1 MQTKSSWIRT
11 MTMMTAVTPMLTV
24 TAMTSSMLTATVAMA
39 ALAGCSSSD
48 EDAPDAPPQ
57 LRPGVEDSNQV
68 YKGTPSANERAFWV
82 AVRNGD
88 DAALAT
94 AVTNLEADLVADPQ
108 NGYSQFLVGA
118 STFMPPSAA
127 LRALRDGTPLPP
139 RGEPR
144 PTTVLKDALTNL
156 TDPFY
161 LGFAGGLQA
170 SIEFAA
176 GNFEEGGPRFA
187 LAAQHNRVAT
197 AFITVLGDLGMGD
210 LVRAQEDLYAMLEYC
225 NRGPLDR
232 DGRDALRFV
241 EKANAGALAQ
251 RECYSG
257 YHAAHASAG
266 ELLILADLHA
276 LNGNAEA
283 ARRYYDAVQSVS
295 DYPTW
300 PLKPLLERRRSGAQ
314 PAAADTVDAIAGTC
328 GTCHTNT
335 LP

>member
-1 MQTKSSWIRT
+1 MMLTKSVWIP
-11 MTMMTAVTPMLTV
+11 MMMMVA
-24 TAMTSSMLTATVAMA
+24 ATT
-39 ALAGCSSSD
+39 AGCAGDD
-48 EDAPDAPPQ
+48 ESPPEESPK

-68 YKGTPSANERAFWV
+68 YKGTPSAGESAFWV
-82 AVRNGD
+82 AVRGGD

-94 AVTNLEADLVADPQ
+94 AVGKLKADLAVDPT
-108 NGYSQFLVGA
+108 NGYSHFLVGA

-127 LRALRDGTPLPP
+127 LRALRDGTPLPDFDGP
-139 RGEPR
+139 IA
-144 PTTVLKDALTNL
+144 TTALKDALANL

-170 SIEFAA
+170 SLEFAA
-176 GNFEEGGPRFA
+176 GNFQEGGPRFA
-187 LAAQHNRVAT
+187 LAMQHNRVAT
-197 AFITVLGDLGMGD
+197 AFITVLGDLQMGD
-210 LVRAQEDLYAMLEYC
+210 MARAQEDMYAFLEYC
-225 NRGPLDR
+225 NSGPLDR
-232 DGRDALRFV
+232 NGGDAVRFV

-276 LNGNAEA
+276 INGNAAA
-283 ARRYYDAVQSVS
+283 ARKYYDAVQSVS

-314 PAAADTVDAIAGTC
+314 AAAANTVSAIANTC

>member
-1 MQTKSSWIRT
+1 MTLNQSSWISIL
-11 MTMMTAVTPMLTV
+11 MMTAVT
-24 TAMTSSMLTATVAMA
+24 TA
-39 ALAGCSSSD
+39 CSTD
-48 EDAPDAPPQ
+48 DPEEPR

-68 YKGTPSANERAFWV
+68 YKGTPSANESAFWV
-82 AVRNGD
+82 AVRAGD
-88 DAALAT
+88 DGALASAVDKLT
-94 AVTNLEADLVADPQ
+94 ADIAADPT

-118 STFMPPSAA
+118 SAFMPPSAM
-127 LRALRDGTPLPP
+127 LRALRDGTPVPEMGPP
-139 RGEPR
+139 RL
-144 PTTVLKDALTNL
+144 TTVLKDALTNL

-170 SIEFAA
+170 SFELAS

-197 AFITVLGDLGMGD
+197 AFMTVLADLGSAD
-210 LVRAQEDLYAMLEYC
+210 LARAQEDMYAMLEYC
-225 NRGPLDR
+225 NSGALDR
-232 DGRDALRFV
+232 RGADALRFV

-276 LNGNAEA
+276 VNGDLEA
-283 ARRYYDAVQSVS
+283 ARRYYDAVPSVS
-295 DYPTW
+295 DYATW

-314 PAAADTVDAIAGTC
+314 PATADMVSAIANTC

>member
-1 MQTKSSWIRT
+1 MMKTKRAWIG
-11 MTMMTAVTPMLTV
+11 MMMA
-24 TAMTSSMLTATVAMA
+24 TATITGSI
-39 ALAGCSSSD
+39 AGCSTDDDSPP
-48 EDAPDAPPQ
+48 EEPQ

-68 YKGTPSANERAFWV
+68 YKGTPNASERAFWI

-88 DAALAT
+88 DAAFTT
-94 AVTNLEADLVADPQ
+94 AVAQLKADIAADPS

-118 STFMPPSAA
+118 AMFMPPSSA
-127 LRALRDGTPLPP
+127 LRALRDGTPVPEFGLM
-139 RGEPR
+139 
-144 PTTVLKDALTNL
+144 PTSVLKDALRNL

-170 SIEFAA
+170 SLEFGA

-197 AFITVLGDLGMGD
+197 AFITVLGDLQMGD
-210 LVRAQEDLYAMLEYC
+210 MPRALEDMYAMLEYC
-225 NRGPLDR
+225 NNGPLAR
-232 DGRDALRFV
+232 DGGDAMRFV
-241 EKANAGALAQ
+241 EKANAGSLIQ

-276 LNGNAEA
+276 INGEAEA
-283 ARRYYDAVQSVS
+283 ARRYYDAVLKVA

-314 PAAADTVDAIAGTC
+314 AAAADTISAIANTC

>member
-1 MQTKSSWIRT
+1 MTIKSTWIP
-11 MTMMTAVTPMLTV
+11 MMM
-24 TAMTSSMLTATVAMA
+24 MATA
-39 ALAGCSSSD
+39 ALAGCSSD
-48 EDAPDAPPQ
+48 DDAPPDDQ

-68 YKGTPSANERAFWV
+68 YKGTPSPSESAFWV

-88 DAALAT
+88 DAALASAVSKLT
-94 AVTNLEADLVADPQ
+94 ADIAADPT

-127 LRALRDGTPLPP
+127 LRALRDGTPVPEDGPP
-139 RGEPR
+139 TT
-144 PTTVLKDALTNL
+144 TTVLKDALANL

-170 SIEFAA
+170 SIEFAT
-176 GNFEEGGPRFA
+176 GNFQEGGPRFA
-187 LAAQHNRVAT
+187 LAVQHNRVAT
-197 AFITVLGDLGMGD
+197 AFITVLGDLQMGD
-210 LVRAQEDLYAMLEYC
+210 MASALEDMYAMLEYC
-225 NRGPLDR
+225 NGGPLAR
-232 DGRDALRFV
+232 DGGDAARFV

-276 LNGNAEA
+276 INGNAAA
-283 ARRYYDAVQSVS
+283 ARKYYDAVMAVS

-314 PAAADTVDAIAGTC
+314 LAATATIGAIANTC

>member
-1 MQTKSSWIRT
+1 VDFMMQTKSSRIPI
-11 MTMMTAVTPMLTV
+11 MMMAVATA
-24 TAMTSSMLTATVAMA
+24 AI
-39 ALAGCSSSD
+39 AGCSSD
-48 EDAPDAPPQ
+48 DDGPPDQ
-57 LRPGVEDSNQV
+57 NGRLRPGVEDSNQV
-68 YKGTPSANERAFWV
+68 YKGTPSANESAFWV

-94 AVTNLEADLVADPQ
+94 AVGKLNADIAADPT

-118 STFMPPSAA
+118 SGFMPPSAR
-127 LRALRDGTPLPP
+127 LRALRDGTPVPAAGPP
-139 RGEPR
+139 LA
-144 PTTVLKDALTNL
+144 TTILKDALTNL

-170 SIEFAA
+170 SLEFAT
-176 GNFEEGGPRFA
+176 GNFEEGGPRFERA
-187 LAAQHNRVAT
+187 MQHNRVAN
-197 AFITVLGDLGMGD
+197 AFITVLGDLGRGD
-210 LVRAQEDLYAMLEYC
+210 MPSALEDMYAMLEYC
-225 NRGPLDR
+225 NSGPLDR
-232 DGRDALRFV
+232 SGGDALRFV

-257 YHAAHASAG
+257 YHAAHATTG

-276 LNGNAEA
+276 VNGDA
-283 ARRYYDAVQSVS
+283 ATARKYYDAVLTVS

-314 PAAADTVDAIAGTC
+314 APTPDLVDAIAGTC

>member
-1 MQTKSSWIRT
+1 MTKKRSWIQ
-11 MTMMTAVTPMLTV
+11 MVMVIA
-24 TAMTSSMLTATVAMA
+24 TATSAS
-39 ALAGCSSSD
+39 CSTNDDDS
-48 EDAPDAPPQ
+48 PDGSTA

-68 YKGTPSANERAFWV
+68 YKGTPSANESAFWV
-82 AVRNGD
+82 AVRTGD

-94 AVTNLEADLVADPQ
+94 AVGKLTADIAADPR
-108 NGYSQFLVGA
+108 NGYSQFLIGA

-127 LRALRDGTPLPP
+127 LRALRDGTPVADFELA
-139 RGEPR
+139 
-144 PTTVLKDALTNL
+144 PTTVLKDALMNL

-170 SIEFAA
+170 SLEFAT

-197 AFITVLGDLGMGD
+197 AFITVLGDLQRGE
-210 LVRAQEDLYAMLEYC
+210 LALAQEDMYAMLEYC
-225 NRGPLDR
+225 NSGPLDR
-232 DGRDALRFV
+232 SGGDAVRFV

-276 LNGNAEA
+276 INGDA
-283 ARRYYDAVQSVS
+283 ATARKYYDAIQSVS

-314 PAAADTVDAIAGTC
+314 AAEATTVSAIANTC